1 MKTETYEVQ
10 IGKLLE
16 QLTLEEKIGTIVR
29 KDVALSRYGKV
40 YMEALKKYTGGM

>member
-16 QLTLEEKIGTIVR
+16 QLTLEEKIGMIQEI
-29 KDVALSRYGKV
+29 LNI
-40 YMEALKKYTGGM
+40 